1 MSFHTYN
8 EYKNTGVEWLGKLPA
23 HWDVFPLK
31 AGFNLMKRS
40 PPEDCGVVTAFRD
53 GEVTLRS
60 NRRMDGFTEAFQEI
74 GYQGVEPNDLV
85 IHAMDAFAGAIGVSD
100 SKGKSTP
107 VYSVCEPKKDYF
119 SRYYGLVLRHIA
131 LAGFIQ
137 SLAKGIRERSTD
149 FRWSDA
155 KNIPVPHPS
164 IEEQKTIIDFL
175 DYEAGKIDRLVAEQV
190 TLIELLKE
198 KRQAVISHTMSKG
211 LDPKVKMKDS
221 GVEWLG
227 EIPEHWK
234 IYRVKKLLSVLTDY
248 TANGSFASLAEN
260 VTYQDSGYSRLV
272 RLTDLR
278 ENLENDGLYVDESA
292 HNFLKKSELRGGE
305 VLIANVG
312 AYAGFACL
320 MPRIDMK
327 ATLGPN
333 MYLMKFKESL
343 LSNEFALLMLM
354 SFHAQEQLKL
364 SATST
369 AQPKLNKDD
378 VKEIWLALP
387 ADLSEQDQILNYV
400 NSQKHSFDSLI
411 EQAKLGIQLLQ
422 ERRSAL
428 ISAAV
433 TGQIDVRNYQSKE
446 VS

>member
-1 MSFHTYN
+1 MTINTYK

-31 AGFNLMKRS
+31 AGFNLMKR
-40 PPEDCGVVTAFRD
+40 PPPVNCGVVTAFRD

-164 IEEQKTIIDFL
+164 IDEQKSIINFL
-175 DYEAGKIDRLVAEQV
+175 DNEISKIDSLITEQEK
-190 TLIELLKE
+190 LIKLLKE
-198 KRQAVISHTMSKG
+198 KSQAVISTAVTKG
-211 LDPKVKMKDS
+211 LDTKVKMKES

-227 EIPEHWK
+227 NIPEHWK
-234 IYRVKKLLSVLTDY
+234 IKKIKWCLKLKNEKTQERSNTIALENIEGWTGRFINTESEFEGDGVKFNQGDVLFGKLRPYLAKVFRATMSGEAIGDFFVLEPNQNLLSE
-248 TANGSFASLAEN
+248 FAERLLISSEFIDAIN
-260 VTYQDSGYSRLV
+260 SSTYGTKMPRASWEYFSSMSIPLPPKHEQVQISNY
-272 RLTDLR
+272 
-278 ENLENDGLYVDESA
+278 LENAIKEMDD
-292 HNFLKKSELRGGE
+292 
-305 VLIANVG
+305 LIA
-312 AYAGFACL
+312 
-320 MPRIDMK
+320 K
-327 ATLGPN
+327 
-333 MYLMKFKESL
+333 
-343 LSNEFALLMLM
+343 SN
-354 SFHAQEQLKL
+354 HAV
-364 SATST
+364 A
-369 AQPKLNKDD
+369 
-378 VKEIWLALP
+378 
-387 ADLSEQDQILNYV
+387 
-400 NSQKHSFDSLI
+400 
-411 EQAKLGIQLLQ
+411 LLQ
-422 ERRSAL
+422 ERRTAL

-433 TGQIDVRNYQSKE
+433 TGQIDVRNSYGN
-446 VS
+446 

>member
-1 MSFHTYN
+1 MTINTYK

-31 AGFNLMKRS
+31 AGFNLMKR
-40 PPEDCGVVTAFRD
+40 PPPVNCGVVTAFRD

-164 IEEQKTIIDFL
+164 IDEQKSIINFL
-175 DYEAGKIDRLVAEQV
+175 DNEISKIDSLITEQEK
-190 TLIELLKE
+190 LIKLLKE
-198 KRQAVISHTMSKG
+198 KSQAVISTAVTKG
-211 LDPKVKMKDS
+211 LDTKVKMKES

-227 EIPEHWK
+227 NIPEHWK
-234 IYRVKKLLSVLTDY
+234 IKKIKWCLKLKNEKTQERSNTIALENIEGWTGRFINTESEFEGDGVKFNQGDVLFGKLRPYLAKVFRATMSGEAIGDFFVLEPNQNLLSE
-248 TANGSFASLAEN
+248 FAERLLISSEFIDAIN
-260 VTYQDSGYSRLV
+260 SSTYG
-272 RLTDLR
+272 T
-278 ENLENDGLYVDESA
+278 
-292 HNFLKKSELRGGE
+292 K
-305 VLIANVG
+305 
-312 AYAGFACL
+312 
-320 MPRIDMK
+320 MPR
-327 ATLGPN
+327 ASWE
-333 MYLMKFKESL
+333 YFS
-343 LSNEFALLMLM
+343 SM
-354 SFHAQEQLKL
+354 SIPLP
-364 SATST
+364 
-369 AQPKLNKDD
+369 PKH
-378 VKEIWLALP
+378 
-387 ADLSEQDQILNYV
+387 DQV
-400 NSQKHSFDSLI
+400 
-411 EQAKLGIQLLQ
+411 
-422 ERRSAL
+422 
-428 ISAAV
+428 
-433 TGQIDVRNYQSKE
+433 
-446 VS
+446 

>member
-1 MSFHTYN
+1 MTINTYK

-31 AGFNLMKRS
+31 AGFNLMKR
-40 PPEDCGVVTAFRD
+40 PPPVNCGVVTAFRD

-164 IEEQKTIIDFL
+164 IDEQKSIINFL
-175 DYEAGKIDRLVAEQV
+175 DNEISKIDSLITEQEK
-190 TLIELLKE
+190 LIKLLKE
-198 KRQAVISHTMSKG
+198 KSQAVISTAVTKG
-211 LDPKVKMKDS
+211 LDTKVKMKES

-227 EIPEHWK
+227 NIPEHWK
-234 IYRVKKLLSVLTDY
+234 IKKIKWCLKLKNEKTQERSNTIALENIEGWTGRFINTESEFEGDGVKFNQGDVLFGKLRPYLAKVFRATMSGEAIGDFFVLEPNQNLLSE
-248 TANGSFASLAEN
+248 FAERLLISSEFIDAIN
-260 VTYQDSGYSRLV
+260 SSTYGTKMPRASWEYFSSMSIPLPPKHEQVQISNY
-272 RLTDLR
+272 
-278 ENLENDGLYVDESA
+278 LENAIKEMDD
-292 HNFLKKSELRGGE
+292 
-305 VLIANVG
+305 LIA
-312 AYAGFACL
+312 
-320 MPRIDMK
+320 K
-327 ATLGPN
+327 
-333 MYLMKFKESL
+333 
-343 LSNEFALLMLM
+343 SN
-354 SFHAQEQLKL
+354 HAV
-364 SATST
+364 S
-369 AQPKLNKDD
+369 
-378 VKEIWLALP
+378 
-387 ADLSEQDQILNYV
+387 
-400 NSQKHSFDSLI
+400 
-411 EQAKLGIQLLQ
+411 LLQ
-422 ERRSAL
+422 ERRTAL

-433 TGQIDVRNYQSKE
+433 TGQIDVRNSYGN
-446 VS
+446 

>member
-1 MSFHTYN
+1 MTINTYK

-31 AGFNLMKRS
+31 AGFNLMKR
-40 PPEDCGVVTAFRD
+40 PPPVNCGVVTAFRD

-164 IEEQKTIIDFL
+164 IDEQKSIINFL
-175 DYEAGKIDRLVAEQV
+175 DNEISKIDSLITEQEK
-190 TLIELLKE
+190 LIKLLKE
-198 KRQAVISHTMSKG
+198 KSQAVISTAVTKG
-211 LDPKVKMKDS
+211 LDTKVKMKES

-227 EIPEHWK
+227 NIPEHWK
-234 IYRVKKLLSVLTDY
+234 IKKIKWCLKLKNEKTQERSNTIALENIEGWTGRFINTESEFEGDGVKFNQGDVLFGKLRPYLAKVFRATMSGEAIGDFFVLEPNQNLLSE
-248 TANGSFASLAEN
+248 FAERLLISSEFFDAIN
-260 VTYQDSGYSRLV
+260 SSTYGTKMPRASWEYFSSMSIPLPPKHEQVQISNY
-272 RLTDLR
+272 
-278 ENLENDGLYVDESA
+278 LENAIKEMDD
-292 HNFLKKSELRGGE
+292 
-305 VLIANVG
+305 LIA
-312 AYAGFACL
+312 
-320 MPRIDMK
+320 K
-327 ATLGPN
+327 
-333 MYLMKFKESL
+333 
-343 LSNEFALLMLM
+343 SN
-354 SFHAQEQLKL
+354 HAV
-364 SATST
+364 A
-369 AQPKLNKDD
+369 
-378 VKEIWLALP
+378 
-387 ADLSEQDQILNYV
+387 
-400 NSQKHSFDSLI
+400 
-411 EQAKLGIQLLQ
+411 LLQ
-422 ERRSAL
+422 ERRTAL

-433 TGQIDVRNYQSKE
+433 TGQIDVRNSYGN
-446 VS
+446 